1 MSNLSLMYNTN
12 YVFDLIPMSN
22 ISLIYNPK
30 YLSDLIHLQSH
41 VQRPFRVHV

>member
-22 ISLIYNPK
+22 ISPIYNPK
-30 YLSDLIHLQSH
+30 YLSDLILMSIYSM
-41 VQRPFRVHV
+41 RKTK